1 MPPQPSDDV
10 PSVDR
15 LDNEANCDRES
26 LSHRRQLPLFPISQ
40 PGALRLGDRPAPDT
54 DPAAL
59 PYLRAFFEEAMDAM
73 AIADDSGYYIDA
85 NPAACELFGVSL
97 DDLLGRC
104 IADFSQVEFDF
115 PSAWQQFLEK
125 GHERGEFILV
135 RPDGTVR
142 EVEYAATAHFVPH
155 RHLSVLRDMTERRQ
169 LERRVQALNHDLEQQ
184 VQQRTADLLATNA
197 RLQAANQQ
205 LQAEIRQRERAEIAL
220 ECAEDGVWDWHI
232 PTRTLWLSGEWKR
245 MLGYDEET
253 DEIGDRLREW
263 SSRLHPD
270 DRNRVLW
277 ETEIHLAGRTPL
289 FRSEYRLRARDG
301 TWRWILDR
309 GKVVERDATG
319 APLRMI
325 GTHVDITERK
335 RLEESLRESQQKYR
349 TLFEI
354 LPVGVS
360 ITDAAGRVI
369 EANPA
374 FEQILGLSAEK
385 YTQYVCDA
393 STWEM
398 LRRDG
403 SPMPPAECAAVRA
416 LWEGQA
422 IVGQEQGIR
431 RSDGSVSW
439 MSVSAAP
446 IPLKNYGV
454 AIAHVDISDRKAAE
468 IALRQSEL
476 RFQEISNS
484 SPANIYI
491 LVRRRDGSWYV
502 EHMSRAIEEILEY
515 SVAQVI
521 ENPDLLV
528 ECIHADDRAAYE
540 AAVEQSLAS
549 LEPFYC
555 EWRVVTPSGS
565 VKWLKGSSRPR
576 QRDNGEIAW
585 YGVVLD
591 ISNLKAAEAGL
602 RQREQEFRTLAENAP
617 DGIMRCDRQFRFL
630 YVNPTVENLTGVP
643 ADRFIGLTS
652 QDLGFPEALVNLW
665 HEAMEKTFTTGQ
677 EQVVEY
683 DMPLPSGGL
692 SFNSRIVPE
701 LTDEGVVASVLIVA
715 RDITTLRQAQNAL
728 AAQAERERA
737 LRLITQHIRE
747 TLNLEQILETA
758 VQEVQRALQ
767 ADRTLVLCLDGDRRG
782 VVIQEAVQPEYPP
795 MLNRMLNLRRD
806 GDSFFGD
813 WNPADA
819 PADAPDNAPADTP
832 NDAQRAKETAL
843 GDWREV
849 TEPIAVQSNLVAP
862 IAKTLEDGSI
872 VTWGL
877 LMTHAC
883 AQPRVWKPEE
893 ADLLQQVAN
902 QLAIAIQQSS
912 LHQQIQ
918 RWAATL
924 EQQVRERT
932 AELRQALE
940 FEAALKRITD
950 KVRDSLDE
958 RKILQAVVQELGQTL
973 RVLCC
978 DTALYDLEHRTST
991 IYCEYAATEQ
1001 SAEGMVLSMN
1011 DHPDIYAQL
1020 LQGISQQFCFRR
1032 LEARASRHLMYSSTI
1047 FTQPIW
1053 DDQGSL
1059 GDIWLLRPREQWF
1072 SEPEIRLVQQVANQC
1087 AIALRQSRLY
1097 QAAQAQVTELERLN
1111 RLKDDFLSTVSHE
1124 LRTPMANITLATD
1137 LLEIHLQR
1145 AGLLPAPN
1153 QHTPVPIAQY
1163 FQILKDE
1170 SQREISLINDLLDLA
1185 RIDAEAEPLVFSTLT
1200 LQDWLPHVLEPFL
1213 DWAQHQQ
1220 QRLTL
1225 SLAPDFPPITT
1236 DRTLLQRVLRE
1247 LLNNACKY
1255 TPPGEAI
1262 EVSAAA
1268 RETHLHLCVANTGV
1282 NLPATECNCIFDR
1295 FYRIPNLDPW
1305 KHGGTGLGLTLVK
1318 KRVEYLGGV
1327 IWAECE
1333 PQRLSLKIQLP
1344 LERSPLP

>member
-1 MPPQPSDDV
+1 MLSQPSDDF
-10 PSVDR
+10 PQVD
-15 LDNEANCDRES
+15 LSDNEANRDR
-26 LSHRRQLPLFPISQ
+26 LLLPRPLISQ
-40 PGALRLGDRPAPDT
+40 SGGFKSGDRPAPDT

-73 AIADDSGYYIDA
+73 VIADDSGYYIDA

-169 LERRVQALNHDLEQQ
+169 LERQVQALNHDLERQ
-184 VQQRTADLLATNA
+184 VQQRTADLLAANA
-197 RLQAANQQ
+197 MLQATNQQ

-220 ECAEDGVWDWHI
+220 ECAEDGVWDWHV
-232 PTRTLWLSGEWKR
+232 PTGTLWLSGEWKR
-245 MLGYDEET
+245 MLGYDCET
-253 DEIGDRLREW
+253 DEIGDRLQEW
-263 SSRLHPD
+263 SNRLHPE

-360 ITDAAGRVI
+360 ITDGAGKII
-369 EANPA
+369 EVNPA
-374 FEQILGLSAEK
+374 FEQILGLSVDR
-385 YTQYVCDA
+385 YTGIYAQRVHDLP
-393 STWEM
+393 TWEM
-398 LRRDG
+398 LRCDG
-403 SPMPPAECAAVRA
+403 SLMPPEECAAVRSLRA
-416 LWEGQA
+416 GQT

-431 RSDGSVSW
+431 RSDGSISW
-439 MSVSAAP
+439 VSVSAAP

-454 AIAHVDISDRKAAE
+454 AIAHVDISARKAAE

-476 RFQEISNS
+476 RFLEISNS

-491 LVRRRDGSWYV
+491 LVRRQDGSWYV

-549 LEPFYC
+549 LGPFYC

-591 ISNLKAAEAGL
+591 ISNLKAAEAAL
-602 RQREQEFRTLAENAP
+602 RQQEQEFRTLAENAP
-617 DGIMRCDRQFRFL
+617 DSILRCDRQFRFL
-630 YVNPTVENLTGVP
+630 YVNPTVEKLVGIP
-643 ADRFIGLTS
+643 AAELVGLTP
-652 QDLGFPEALVNLW
+652 QELDFPKALVALW
-665 HEAMEKTFTTGQ
+665 MDAMEQVFTTGQ
-677 EQVVEY
+677 DRAVEIEY
-683 DMPLPSGGL
+683 DMTLPSGV
-692 SFNSRIVPE
+692 FTFHARIVPE
-701 LTDEGVVASVLIVA
+701 LAADGSVTSVLVVA
-715 RDITTLRQAQNAL
+715 RDITTLRQVQNAF

-747 TLNLEQILETA
+747 TLNLKQILETA
-758 VQEVQRALQ
+758 VQEVQRTLQ
-767 ADRTLVLCLDGDRRG
+767 ADRTLVLRLDGDRQG
-782 VVIQEAVQPEYPP
+782 VVIQEAVRPEYPP

-819 PADAPDNAPADTP
+819 PADTP
-832 NDAQRAKETAL
+832 NDAQRPKETAL

-849 TEPIAVQSNLVAP
+849 MEPIAVQSNLVAP

-902 QLAIAIQQSS
+902 QLAIAIQQSN
-912 LHQQIQ
+912 LHQQVQ
-918 RWAATL
+918 QWATTL
-924 EQQVRERT
+924 EQQVQERT
-932 AELRQALE
+932 AELQQALD

-991 IYCEYAATEQ
+991 IYCEYVVSADQ
-1001 SAEGMVLSMN
+1001 SAEGMILSMD
-1011 DHPDIYAQL
+1011 DHPEIYTQL
-1020 LQGISQQFCFRR
+1020 LQGIGHQFCFRDIGGQI
-1032 LEARASRHLMYSSTI
+1032 SRELMCSSTI
-1047 FTQPIW
+1047 FTQPIF
-1053 DDQGSL
+1053 DDQGCL
-1059 GDIWLLRPREQWF
+1059 GDVWLLRPREQWF
-1072 SEPEIRLVQQVANQC
+1072 SEPEIRLVRQVANQC
-1087 AIALRQSRLY
+1087 AIALRQSRLF
-1097 QAAQAQVTELERLN
+1097 QAAQTQVAELERLN
-1111 RLKDDFLSTVSHE
+1111 RLKDHFLSTVSHE
-1124 LRTPMANITLATD
+1124 LRTPMANIKLATD
-1137 LLEIHLQR
+1137 LLEVHLQQS
-1145 AGLLPAPN
+1145 GLLPESDRPAPT
-1153 QHTPVPIAQY
+1153 QLAQY

-1170 SQREISLINDLLDLA
+1170 GQREISLINDLLDLTS
-1185 RIDAEAEPLVFSTLT
+1185 IDADAEPLILSPLT

-1213 DWAQHQQ
+1213 NRAQRQQ

-1225 SLAPDFPPITT
+1225 SISPDLPPVTT
-1236 DRTLLQRVLRE
+1236 DASLLQRILGE
-1247 LLNNACKY
+1247 LLTNACKY
-1255 TPPGEAI
+1255 TPTGEGI
-1262 EVSAAA
+1262 EVSATATA
-1268 RETHLHLCVANTGV
+1268 MLLNLCVANTGV
-1282 NLPATECNCIFDR
+1282 DVPATECDRIFER

-1305 KHGGTGLGLTLVK
+1305 KHGGTGLGLALVK
-1318 KRVEYLGGV
+1318 KRVEYLGGM

-1344 LERSPLP
+1344 LERSPHRQNPQALR